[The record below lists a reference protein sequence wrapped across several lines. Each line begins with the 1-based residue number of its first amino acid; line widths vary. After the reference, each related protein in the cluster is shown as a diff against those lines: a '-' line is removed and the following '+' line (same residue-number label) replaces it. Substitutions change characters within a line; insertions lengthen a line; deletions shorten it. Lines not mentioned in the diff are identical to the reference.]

1 MEFAKHKGIDSV
13 NYKDGLITVTFQPW
27 CERDERLM
35 KSLEELIHKLT
46 KTAMD
51 IVSII
56 SIVMPTAVI
65 LLNDMQDYSNM
76 QVFCKVGISMA
87 SSIAAIANGV
97 GSLYQWHDRAVEYR
111 SCAEKIK
118 SETVRYIAGLGEYED
133 VMEKDPLFLNYL
145 ETISLSENENWIAGE
160 NSGRGANQH

>member
-1 MEFAKHKGIDSV
+1 MTYHCYIGRY
-13 NYKDGLITVTFQPW
+13 N
-27 CERDERLM
+27 
-35 KSLEELIHKLT
+35 
-46 KTAMD
+46 